1 MRILVRMCT
10 SLDGF
15 ISTPDALPVQL
26 TFDGWDAGA
35 LGFYELQARCDAVL
49 MGRTTF
55 EPALGAPHWP
65 WGDLPVFVLG
75 GHRPPGTPDQ
85 VVLDKDLERIV
96 ELLREKATDEVHLVG
111 GPQTI
116 AAVHALGALDE
127 VRPLVLPVLSG
138 SGRCLTPE
146 LNTTTGL
153 RPRDVHRWPSD
164 VVELVYDVERRAG

>member
-15 ISTPDALPVQL
+15 ISTPNGLPVQL
-26 TFDGWDAGA
+26 AFDGWDAGA
-35 LGFYELQARCDAVL
+35 LGFYKLQGRCDAVL

-75 GHRPPGTPDQ
+75 GHRPTGTPNQ
-85 VVLDKDLERIV
+85 VVVEKDPERIV
-96 ELLREKATDEVHLVG
+96 ELLREKATRDVHLVG

-127 VRPLVLPVLSG
+127 IGLLVLPFLT
-138 SGRCLTPE
+138 GRGRRLTPE
-146 LNTTTGL
+146 LDTTTAL
-153 RPRDVHRWPSD
+153 RLRDVHRWPSD
-164 VVELVYDVERRAG
+164 VVEVVYDVQRAAE